1 MKDTKIC
8 HYNSYVFGDFI
19 CVHTKFISKRR
30 ELMFTWAI
38 ASFERFS
45 YILNEES
52 INFLHICDSSF
63 YVNFTFTL
71 FSTLLPSFR
80 VLRPYQ

>member
-8 HYNSYVFGDFI
+8 HYNRYVFGDFI

-71 FSTLLPSFR
+71 FSTLLPCFR